1 MALNGIDISSY
12 QATLDPARVP
22 GDIVIIKATQG
33 THYVNPYCD
42 RHYQKA
48 VKAGKLVG
56 VYHFV
61 ESSPSPEAQADY
73 FVKNIKGYIG
83 QAVLILDWEDTKD
96 SNALRQGPAFAK
108 RFLDRVFALTGVRPM
123 IYMSISVCTAYNW
136 SAVKAGNYALWAAGY
151 PLGEAR
157 IDGYH
162 PTMKMHGSLGAF
174 GSAAMYQYTSKG
186 RLSGYG
192 GDLDLDVFFGDRTA
206 WAKYATKAGSKPAAA
221 PAPAQPAAPAKKS
234 VATLADEV
242 IAGKWGTGQDRKNRI
257 IKAGYDYTVVQ
268 KAVNAKLVTKKPAAT
283 YYTVRRG
290 DTLSGI
296 ARKYGTSVA
305 AIQKLSGIKNPNKIY
320 AGQKIRVK

>member
-1 MALNGIDISSY
+1 MSLNGIDISSY

-48 VKAGKLVG
+48 LKAGKLVG

-73 FVKNIKGYIG
+73 FVKNVRGYIG
-83 QAVLILDWEDTKD
+83 QAVLILDWEDTKN
-96 SNALRQGPAFAK
+96 SNALRQGPNFAK

-136 SAVKAGNYALWAAGY
+136 SAVKAGNYGLWVAAYYYGY
-151 PLGEAR
+151 KTIGYTPNCPLKG
-157 IDGYH
+157 G
-162 PTMKMHGSLGAF
+162 LGAF
-174 GSAAMYQYTSKG
+174 GSAAMYQYTSSG
-186 RLSGYG
+186 RLPGYDG
-192 GDLDLDVFFGDRTA
+192 NLDLDVFYGDRAA
-206 WAKYATKAGSKPAAA
+206 WAKYAAKAGTKPAAT
-221 PAPAQPAAPAKKS
+221 PAPAQPAAPGKKS
-234 VATLADEV
+234 IAILVDEV
-242 IAGKWGTGQDRKNRI
+242 IAGKWGTGQDRKNRLT
-257 IKAGYDYTVVQ
+257 KAGYDYNAVQ
-268 KAVNAKLVTKKPAAT
+268 RAVNAKLITKKPAAT